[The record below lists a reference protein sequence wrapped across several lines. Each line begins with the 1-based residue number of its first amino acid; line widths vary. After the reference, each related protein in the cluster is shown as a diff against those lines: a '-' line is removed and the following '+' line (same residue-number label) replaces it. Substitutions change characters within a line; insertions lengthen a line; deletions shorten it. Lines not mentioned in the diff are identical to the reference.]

1 MACENKELMA
11 ELSDA
16 QLEQEAKEADLLG
29 RHHFNNRRSPKGMQ
43 IQGELQKMDEI
54 YRQI

>member
-29 RHHFNNRRSPKGMQ
+29 RHHFNNRRIAASPKGM
-43 IQGELQKMDEI
+43 
-54 YRQI
+54 

>member
-29 RHHFNNRRSPKGMQ
+29 RHHFNNRRSPKGM
-43 IQGELQKMDEI
+43 
-54 YRQI
+54 